1 MHMKIKCLCLPPHS
15 ATTSHSLSSFWS
27 SIDVNERHSS
37 EKDAPSTLFYVLFF
51 VKSSSGLKFGD
62 YKDQIMIYYFFN
74 SNY

>member
-37 EKDAPSTLFYVLFF
+37 EKDAPSTLFMFCFLLNQWVE
-51 VKSSSGLKFGD
+51 
-62 YKDQIMIYYFFN
+62 IW
-74 SNY
+74 